1 MSIQNLIASPR
12 YHAPGL
18 ELKGMNQWQSII
30 AVGVFYHLKHQSL
43 MLAFTE
49 DLLTNHSE
57 DFSLI
62 FSWKGLFGK

>member
-12 YHAPGL
+12 YHYPGL
-18 ELKGMNQWQSII
+18 ELKGMNQWQSIL
-30 AVGVFYHLKHQSL
+30 AVGVFCHLNYQSL

-49 DLLTNHSE
+49 DLFTNHSE

-62 FSWKGLFGK
+62 FSWKGQFGK